1 MALQNEYTS
10 SYGTLH
16 DEAYIKI
23 NFIQVNCH
31 KKIMNVALSTYGDK
45 TARDTGKHGYEQRIL
60 EDVPCEPTSS
70 INLVQQAYNQ
80 VKHYP
85 EFTGS
90 LDV

>member
-1 MALQNEYTS
+1 MALQNEYS
-10 SYGTLH
+10 SSFGTEH
-16 DEAYIKI
+16 AEAYIKI
-23 NFIQVNCH
+23 DFIQVNCH
-31 KKIMNVALSTYGDK
+31 QKKMDVALSTFGDK
-45 TARDTGKHGYEQRIL
+45 AARDAGKSGYEQRIL
-60 EDVPCEPTSS
+60 EGLPCEPTSS